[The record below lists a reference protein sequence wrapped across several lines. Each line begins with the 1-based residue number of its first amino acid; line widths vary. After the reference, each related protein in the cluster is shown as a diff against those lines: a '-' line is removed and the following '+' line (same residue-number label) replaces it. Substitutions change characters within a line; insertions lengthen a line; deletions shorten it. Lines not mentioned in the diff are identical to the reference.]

1 MILEKIV
8 ETTKDRIK
16 QEKLKC
22 PEGVIEKKA
31 TLMAI
36 KQGFGSSPSKSQN
49 KLIFEEAMSRPGIN
63 FLCEVKKA
71 SPSKGLLAKEFA
83 PVFIAKEYEQ
93 GGAAA
98 ISVLT
103 EPTFF
108 LGKDDYLIEV
118 KKEVEIPVLRKDFI
132 LDAYQIYQAKLL
144 GADCV
149 LLIVS
154 ILTKE
159 QLTKFLSICDD
170 LGLSALVE
178 THNQEE
184 VIKAL
189 KCGARVV
196 GVNNRNL
203 STFEVSIENS
213 LRLRTLVP
221 KEVIFIAESGI
232 STPEQIRELKE
243 VGVNGVLIGETLMK
257 AANKKE
263 MIKNLKSLL

>member
-8 ETTKDRIK
+8 ETTKDRIN
-16 QEKLKC
+16 QEKRRL
-22 PEGVIEKKA
+22 PEEVIKKSA
-31 TLMAI
+31 TEMAI
-36 KQGFGSSPSKSQN
+36 KQGFGSSSSISRDKFF
-49 KLIFEEAMSRPGIN
+49 FEEVMSRPGVN
-63 FLCEVKKA
+63 FLCEIKRA
-71 SPSKGLLAKEFA
+71 SPSKGMIAKDFD
-83 PVFIAKEYEQ
+83 PVFIAKEYEE

-108 LGKDDYLIEV
+108 LGKDDYLMEV
-118 KKEVEIPVLRKDFI
+118 KKEVGIPVLRKDFI
-132 LDAYQIYQAKLL
+132 LEAYQIYQAKLL

-154 ILTKE
+154 ILTEE
-159 QLTKFLSICDD
+159 QLTGFLKICDE

-184 VIKAL
+184 VMRAL
-189 KCGARVV
+189 QCGARII

-213 LRLRTLVP
+213 LKLRTLVP
-221 KEVIFIAESGI
+221 KEAIFIAESGI
-232 STPEQIRELKE
+232 STPEQIKELKE
-243 VGVNGVLIGETLMK
+243 AGVNGVLIGETLMK
-257 AANKKE
+257 ASNKKL
-263 MIKNLKSLL
+263 MIRNLKSLL

>member
-8 ETTKDRIK
+8 EATKDRIK
-16 QEKLKC
+16 QEKHRY
-22 PEGVIEKKA
+22 PEEIMKKRAIE
-31 TLMAI
+31 MADR
-36 KQGFGSSPSKSQN
+36 QGFLRSLTGNSD
-49 KLIFEEAMSRPGIN
+49 KLDFEEAMSRPGVN
-63 FLCEVKKA
+63 FLCEIKKA
-71 SPSKGLLAKEFA
+71 SPSKGLIAQEFT
-83 PVFIAKEYEQ
+83 PVLIAKEYEEA
-93 GGAAA
+93 GAAA

-108 LGKDDYLIEV
+108 LGSDNYLMEV

-132 LDAYQIYQAKLL
+132 LEAYQIYQAKLL

-154 ILTKE
+154 ILGDE
-159 QLTKFLSICDD
+159 CLTRFIKICDE

-178 THNQEE
+178 THDEGE
-184 VIKAL
+184 VKRAL
-189 KCGARVV
+189 KCGARVI

-203 STFEVSIENS
+203 STFEVSIRNS
-213 LRLRTLVP
+213 LTLRSLVP

-232 STPEQIRELKE
+232 SAPEQIKELKDAN
-243 VGVNGVLIGETLMK
+243 VNGVLIGETLMK

-263 MIKNLKSLL
+263 MIQNLKSLL